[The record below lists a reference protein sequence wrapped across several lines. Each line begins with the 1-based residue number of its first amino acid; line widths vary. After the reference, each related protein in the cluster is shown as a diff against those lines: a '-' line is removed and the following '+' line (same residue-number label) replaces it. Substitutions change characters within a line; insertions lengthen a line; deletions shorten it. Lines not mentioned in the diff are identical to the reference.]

1 MKHSAGQDEVYWYIS
16 LVYFTVPKR
25 NKAGTWNH
33 IPCHPMFH
41 TKDLKIMSI
50 NEISTLSTSIA
61 HTNTVVILN
70 TGNDMSF
77 LYIRMSSFSPN

>member
-1 MKHSAGQDEVYWYIS
+1 
-16 LVYFTVPKR
+16 
-25 NKAGTWNH
+25 
-33 IPCHPMFH
+33 MFH